1 MPATKYRLEPV
12 LRYRQVL
19 TDQAIGQLGALQLQ
33 RVQVEGRIREI
44 AQETAG
50 AMDALGRLQ
59 QAPQPEVPVMQRYVE
74 ALDRLRRQEAQQ
86 RQRLADVDA
95 LIAAQREAVAERRKD
110 QEALQTLKDK
120 FLEGVQRQEA
130 QAEAR
135 LVDEAVSVAAAR
147 GGR

>member
-33 RVQVEGRIREI
+33 RMQVEGRIREI
-44 AQETAG
+44 GQEMAG
-50 AMDALGRLQ
+50 ALDALGRLQ
-59 QAPQPEVPVMQRYVE
+59 QASTPEVPVMQRYVD
-74 ALDRLRRQEAQQ
+74 ALERLRRQEGLQ

-95 LIAAQREAVAERRKD
+95 LIATQREAVAERRKD

-120 FLEGVQRQEA
+120 FLAGVQRQEM